1 MIVGLLA
8 DIVDCLFIVAS
19 KRLYAHCGS
28 DLLYFRIHIAKAT
41 EKNPFG
47 LCRELTE
54 VTRYGFIHRLDV
66 PSSGLILTGT
76 HFEGCK
82 RSDQ

>member
-41 EKNPFG
+41 ETNPFG

-54 VTRYGFIHRLDV
+54 VNITFCL
-66 PSSGLILTGT
+66 SSYL
-76 HFEGCK
+76 
-82 RSDQ
+82 

>member
-8 DIVDCLFIVAS
+8 DIVDCLCIVAS

-54 VTRYGFIHRLDV
+54 VTN
-66 PSSGLILTGT
+66 
-76 HFEGCK
+76 
-82 RSDQ
+82 

>member
-19 KRLYAHCGS
+19 NRLYAHCGS
-28 DLLYFRIHIAKAT
+28 DLLYFRINIAKAT
-41 EKNPFG
+41 EKHPFG

-54 VTRYGFIHRLDV
+54 VTR
-66 PSSGLILTGT
+66 LTIKKYIKKHIKNTSKIQNNG
-76 HFEGCK
+76 
-82 RSDQ
+82 

>member
-41 EKNPFG
+41 ETENPFG

-54 VTRYGFIHRLDV
+54 VSCLV
-66 PSSGLILTGT
+66 V
-76 HFEGCK
+76 ENVW
-82 RSDQ
+82 

>member
-47 LCRELTE
+47 LCRELTQ
-54 VTRYGFIHRLDV
+54 VNR
-66 PSSGLILTGT
+66 GT
-76 HFEGCK
+76 ETSADSLSK
-82 RSDQ
+82 IYQS

>member
-54 VTRYGFIHRLDV
+54 VTNLYSEKL
-66 PSSGLILTGT
+66 SSCRWCGLVQCRVQAKG
-76 HFEGCK
+76 GC
-82 RSDQ
+82 

>member
-41 EKNPFG
+41 EK
-47 LCRELTE
+47 
-54 VTRYGFIHRLDV
+54 IHLV
-66 PSSGLILTGT
+66 CVGNSQ
-76 HFEGCK
+76 K
-82 RSDQ
+82 

>member
-19 KRLYAHCGS
+19 KRLYAHCGY
-28 DLLYFRIHIAKAT
+28 DLLYFRTHIAKAT

-54 VTRYGFIHRLDV
+54 VSNRKGPMYCR
-66 PSSGLILTGT
+66 
-76 HFEGCK
+76 
-82 RSDQ
+82 

>member
-41 EKNPFG
+41 GKNPFG
-47 LCRELTE
+47 LLKTRIFDLICDRE
-54 VTRYGFIHRLDV
+54 VVCVYKHVI
-66 PSSGLILTGT
+66 I
-76 HFEGCK
+76 K
-82 RSDQ
+82 RR